1 MIKLIA
7 SDLDG
12 TLLPEGTPDINPE
25 LFHVIRKL
33 KEKGITFVAASGR
46 QYISMKHVLEPVQN
60 EIRFISDNGA
70 YCVNGT
76 KVTECRSFSR
86 ELLQEIIEYV
96 RSLEDVFVLVSTP
109 DGAYTDSR
117 EPEFIEWIRTGY
129 QISLEVVDD
138 ILKQTEP
145 IIKVAMYGK
154 KVDAVTLAKPAMER
168 FKDRASVMA
177 SGEHWVDFMECDV
190 DKGAALRK
198 IQEELGIKPE
208 ETMAFGDNNNDI
220 GLLQC
225 AKESYAVAN
234 ARPEVKKIAKHVLK
248 DDGQDAV
255 LDIIKSLLLKEG
267 DGR

>member
-33 KEKGITFVAASGR
+33 KEKGIVFVAASGR
-46 QYISMKHVLEPVQN
+46 QYMSMSNVLQPVQN

-70 YCVNGT
+70 YCVNSM

-86 ELLQEIIEYV
+86 ELLEEIVEYV

-168 FKDRASVMA
+168 FMDRASVMV

-198 IQEELGIKPE
+198 IQEELGIKQE

-234 ARPEVKKIAKHVLK
+234 ARPEVKKIAKHVLT

-255 LDIIKSLLLKEG
+255 LDMIRSLLLQEG
-267 DGR
+267 DDR